1 MIRIWRQQGR
11 VFGALNAVSVCLAG
25 QACQV
30 LLTMQNYFIMGKG
43 LLIAVNRLFE
53 PSIHEF
59 VMAVHSHIAFAPRP
73 LMLRCLAVVSWIL
86 R

>member
-1 MIRIWRQQGR
+1 MIRILRWQGR
-11 VFGALNAVSVCLAG
+11 VFGILNAVSVCLAG
-25 QACQV
+25 QACQI
-30 LLTMQNYFIMGKG
+30 LLAMQNYFILAKG

-73 LMLRCLAVVSWIL
+73 LLLRCWLL
-86 R
+86 